1 MNNVYTQQNIQKMIL
16 EAIQEVA
23 PEIEQDDIDMDEDI
37 REECDLDSMDFL
49 NYLIALKK
57 YDPASY
63 WSKVS
68 IPPLIID
75 ASQEELFD
83 IKKNGEKL
91 HHFLKN
97 KVETKYIPIEG
108 THYDLYKGEGYKK
121 ALFEAEQ
128 WFFLHLK

>member
-57 YDPASY
+57 STG
-63 WSKVS
+63 VS
-68 IPPLIID
+68 IAEGDYTQVNTFNKMLTY
-75 ASQEELFD
+75 LT
-83 IKKNGEKL
+83 EKL
-91 HHFLKN
+91 
-97 KVETKYIPIEG
+97 
-108 THYDLYKGEGYKK
+108 
-121 ALFEAEQ
+121 A
-128 WFFLHLK
+128 